1 MHRAIIGLATA
12 SALLGVTTAIH
23 PVNASSFTD
32 LSEIPTQAAMAS
44 PSANEVSNEA
54 NTSSQEMLVASNAIA
69 QPVGFSGDGN
79 IEANQHATLSDKLI
93 WVGAVLFMGTLI
105 LPHDSRAA
113 SIRIRTSRD

>member
-12 SALLGVTTAIH
+12 SVLLGVTAAIH
-23 PVNASSFTD
+23 PANASSLAD
-32 LSEIPTQAAMAS
+32 LSEIPAQAAMAS
-44 PSANEVSNEA
+44 PSENAVSNEA
-54 NTSSQEMLVASNAIA
+54 NTSSKEMLVASNAIV

-79 IEANQHATLSDKLI
+79 MGASQHAAISDKLM

-105 LPHDSRAA
+105 LPHDSRSA